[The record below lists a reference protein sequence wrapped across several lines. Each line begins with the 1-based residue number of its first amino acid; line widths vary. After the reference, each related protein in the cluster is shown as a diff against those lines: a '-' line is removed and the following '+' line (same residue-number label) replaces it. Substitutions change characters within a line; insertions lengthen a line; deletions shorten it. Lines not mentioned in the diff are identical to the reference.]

1 LTTESLKCL
10 PSELS
15 NPKTTKPQVVVRLTT
30 DATVPEEN
38 YRLTPSVL
46 GHRPTDL
53 LRVATVPAAPV
64 ATAMLSLIAIL
75 VAEAAKA
82 GAPRTGLAEEVGAD
96 AIAAAE
102 AT

>member
-1 LTTESLKCL
+1 
-10 PSELS
+10 
-15 NPKTTKPQVVVRLTT
+15 
-30 DATVPEEN
+30 
-38 YRLTPSVL
+38 
-46 GHRPTDL
+46 
-53 LRVATVPAAPV
+53 
-64 ATAMLSLIAIL
+64 MLSLIAIL